1 MVAASKNEDDAE
13 TTNDERTAFFLYAD
27 EIDKKSKE
35 RENICIVEKIIKMK
49 IQKGKKYFLVKWVGF
64 PSSDNTWEPKEH
76 LGEGACEF
84 PDSLIVWRM
93 TLF

>member
-64 PSSDNTWEPKEH
+64 PASDNTWEPKEH
-76 LGEGACEF
+76 LSEGACEF
-84 PDSLIVWRM
+84 PDSLIVWRI
-93 TLF
+93 TFS

>member
-35 RENICIVEKIIKMK
+35 RENICQVEKIIKMK

-64 PSSDNTWEPKEH
+64 PASDNTWEPKEN
-76 LGEGACEF
+76 LDEDACEF
-84 PDSLIVWRM
+84 PGSQVVWKI
-93 TLF
+93 TCS

>member
-64 PSSDNTWEPKEH
+64 PASDNTWEPKEH
-76 LGEGACEF
+76 LSEGACES
-84 PDSLIVWRM
+84 PDSVIVWRI
-93 TLF
+93 TFS